1 VNYEVTLGKQT
12 HRVQIKDVGGSL
24 YEVAIDGE
32 APVRVDVAK
41 TPRTVFSLLI
51 GNRQWEGSV
60 DAKPDGSFDVHV
72 GASAFDIH
80 VIDERRKLLTGAA
93 AAPAGGRQE
102 LRAQMPGKIVKV
114 LVSPGEAVE
123 VNQGLVIIEAMKM
136 ENELRS
142 EVAGVVREVR
152 AREGETVESGALL
165 VVVEPPDGG
174 APAG

>member
-1 VNYEVTLGKQT
+1 MNYEVTLGRQT
-12 HRVQIKDVGGSL
+12 HRVQIKEVGGSV
-24 YEVAIDGE
+24 YEVAVDGD

-60 DAKPDGSFDVHV
+60 DAKEDGSFDVHV
-72 GASAFDIH
+72 GASAFDIR

-93 AAPAGGRQE
+93 VPLAGTRQE

-114 LVSPGEAVE
+114 LAAVGDAVE
-123 VNQGLVIIEAMKM
+123 RDQGLVIMEAMKM

-142 EVAGVVREVR
+142 EVDGVISEVRVRE
-152 AREGETVESGALL
+152 GDTVENGALL
-165 VVVEPPDGG
+165 LIVEPPESSD
-174 APAG
+174 AK